1 MKNKKWLGW
10 LAIGLLLIAAGCFI
24 LFQNE
29 AFVRVLV
36 MLLGALAV
44 VDGVIALT
52 TMNRY
57 SLGTFSKNA
66 TLVKGILSLVVGILA
81 VVMPIFTAQA
91 TWMVFIYVLACQ
103 ILLSGL
109 VTLMDAFVLRS
120 SNFNVS
126 RMVVEGFVSLIVAV
140 ILFLFPQSVGTL
152 LVRILGITVVVV
164 GITVGALS
172 FHIRNK
178 RDSQVLHEP
187 EFEVLSDS

>member
-44 VDGVIALT
+44 VNGVIALT
-52 TMNRY
+52 AMNRY

-103 ILLSGL
+103 ILFSGM
-109 VTLMDAFVLRS
+109 VTLLDAFVLRS

>member
-44 VDGVIALT
+44 VNGVIALT

-57 SLGTFSKNA
+57 SLGIFTRNA

-109 VTLMDAFVLRS
+109 VTLLDAFVLRS

>member
-1 MKNKKWLGW
+1 MKNKKWLGL

-44 VDGVIALT
+44 VNGVIALT
-52 TMNRY
+52 AMNRY

-109 VTLMDAFVLRS
+109 VTLLDAFVLRS

-126 RMVVEGFVSLIVAV
+126 RMVVEGFVSLIVAL

-164 GITVGALS
+164 GITIGALS